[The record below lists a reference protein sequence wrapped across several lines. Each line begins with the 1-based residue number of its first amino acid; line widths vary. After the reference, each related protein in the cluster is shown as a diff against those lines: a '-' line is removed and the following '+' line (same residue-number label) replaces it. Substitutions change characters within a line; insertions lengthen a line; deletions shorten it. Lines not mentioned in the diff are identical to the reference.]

1 MLSERSSGLLGPT
14 TMATGLA
21 NVGSSF
27 GGPSNSLVSR
37 SKFQSTSIE
46 DDDDVVFVEPVQPP
60 QISTPLVTEH
70 RSVVFNASSNEEH
83 HGNDPKVVTP
93 TKDLSSQK
101 GSVTET
107 IIIDD
112 EEDTETNQM
121 QERNDSSFSER
132 RFPECKNRAN
142 EMEFSTP
149 SFSRSK
155 TKTGIGP
162 FNPGRMNVAG
172 DVFQNGESA
181 THHNPDSWISQSAS
195 FPRNQKQPGVD
206 SLSPVASLPKQV
218 FQPPAQQQPSKQV
231 KVTCANC
238 KKPLQKGQ
246 TAYQRKG
253 SVHLF
258 CSTTC
263 LSSFSHKPAPKKL
276 CVMCKKDITTMK
288 GTIVA
293 QVDSSES
300 FQEFCSTSCLSF
312 YEDKQNPSKG
322 ALNKSRCTICGKL
335 TEIRHEVS
343 FKNMTHKLCSD
354 HCFNRYRM
362 ANGLIMNC
370 CEHCG
375 EYLPSKGA
383 ANNILM
389 VDGEPKR
396 FCCQNCVSEYKQQN
410 KRGKIGYSRY

>member
-1 MLSERSSGLLGPT
+1 
-14 TMATGLA
+14 MATGLA
-21 NVGSSF
+21 NVGNSF

-37 SKFQSTSIE
+37 SKFQNTSVE

-60 QISTPLVTEH
+60 QIPAPLITDPRNVA
-70 RSVVFNASSNEEH
+70 FSSPTNEEH
-83 HGNDPKVVTP
+83 HGSDPKTAAP
-93 TKDLSSQK
+93 SKDLSSQK
-101 GSVTET
+101 GSITET

-112 EEDTETNQM
+112 EEDMETSQGL
-121 QERNDSSFSER
+121 EKNDSSFSER

-155 TKTGIGP
+155 TKTGVGP
-162 FNPGRMNVAG
+162 FNPGRMSVAG

-218 FQPPAQQQPSKQV
+218 FQSPAQQQQQPSKQV

-322 ALNKSRCTICGKL
+322 ILNKSRCTICGKL

-396 FCCQNCVSEYKQQN
+396 FCCQNCVGEYKQRN
-410 KRGKIGYSRY
+410 KKGKIGYSRY